1 MSARTLLLGWASIFV
16 CLSACQRADEDASVA
31 PAPSAASAT
40 VTVYAVNYPLA
51 WMAERIGGDR
61 VQVSLPV
68 PAGVDPAHWQPTP
81 EIVLAYQQAD
91 LVLLNGAGYANWIDF
106 ASLSPSRLVDTT
118 RGLED
123 RFVPAGE
130 VTHSHGPSGEHDHA
144 DVASHTWL
152 DPEIAT
158 GQARAIAAALGK
170 LVPAHESA
178 FRQRLVSVETD
189 LAQLDRQLAAAL
201 ERWHGAGVLY
211 SHPVYQYLDARYAL
225 AGRSVSWEPG
235 EDPGEK
241 EWNRLARRLADQ
253 PATLM
258 LWEDGPLPATAD
270 RLRQMGIEP
279 VVFETGAARPAV
291 GDYLTLMNENRERAA
306 GARPANEDKP
316 N

>member
-1 MSARTLLLGWASIFV
+1 MSARTLLLGWASILV

-31 PAPSAASAT
+31 PAPSADSAT

-51 WMAERIGGDR
+51 WMAERIGADR

-68 PAGVDPAHWQPTP
+68 PAGTDPAHWQPTP

-106 ASLSPSRLVDTT
+106 ASLSPGRLVDTT

-130 VTHSHGPSGEHDHA
+130 VTHSHGPAGEHDHA

-158 GQARAIAAALGK
+158 GQARAIAAALGR

-189 LAQLDRQLAAAL
+189 LAQLDTQLTAAL

-258 LWEDGPLPATAD
+258 LWEDGPLPATVD

-291 GDYLTLMNENRERAA
+291 GDYLTLMNENRERVA